1 MLTSAH
7 TLCSETVK
15 SLYYG
20 SGLGIDCNKPTS
32 PSPSPSP
39 SPVTPQSTTPDDLA
53 QVSSDS
59 EDDDNDGIPA
69 ITHTVIFKCIG
80 AHKEDEYQEHLA
92 LAKKKALWW
101 KPCSCKTESR
111 A

>member
-20 SGLGIDCNKPTS
+20 SGLGLIATNPHH
-32 PSPSPSP
+32 SP
-39 SPVTPQSTTPDDLA
+39 SPVAPQSTTPDDLA
-53 QVSSDS
+53 QSCSDS

-69 ITHTVIFKCIG
+69 ITHTVIFKWIG
-80 AHKEDEYQEHLA
+80 AHKEDDYQEHLA
-92 LAKKKALWW
+92 LAKKSLMMEAL
-101 KPCSCKTESR
+101 
-111 A
+111 